1 MNFITQ
7 ALMVSMLL
15 VVDNGSV
22 FTPSISKILLKNKID
37 FSIINFDQITSLDL
51 TKFDAFILSGRRK
64 NEQKMNAINSE
75 IINHVI
81 SEKKSLLGICYGA
94 EILALTL
101 GGTIRKSQ
109 SVVKGI
115 RTVNVKLS
123 NSLCSHKDIQAYQS
137 HSYEI
142 AKLGTKLE
150 NFAISDTCQYEIIKH
165 KTLPIFGTQFHPE
178 MSKDGQL
185 LIESFLK
192 IIH

>member
-1 MNFITQ
+1 
-7 ALMVSMLL
+7 MLL

-22 FTPSISKILLKNKID
+22 YIKEISKILSKNDIVYTV
-37 FSIINFDQITSLDL
+37 IPFDQIAQVDMNNSNL
-51 TKFDAFILSGRRK
+51 FILSGRRK
-64 NEQKMNAINSE
+64 NNKKMNAINSK
-75 IINHVI
+75 IIHHVI

-101 GGTIRKSQ
+101 GGTIRKLGN
-109 SVVKGI
+109 SVNGIQKVKI
-115 RTVNVKLS
+115 IAP
-123 NSLCSHKDIQAYQS
+123 NSLSEKDIEAFQS

-142 AKLGTKLE
+142 SKLGNQLQ
-150 NFAISDTCQYEIIKH
+150 NFGSSDTCQYEIIKH
-165 KTLPIFGTQFHPE
+165 QTLPMFGTQFHPE